1 MIGMRDKTL
10 LLQLQ
15 ALPLDAKILLTQQR
29 IREWYNHFNGDVCVS
44 FSGGKDSTVL
54 AHIVHKMYPDVPL
67 VFANTGLEYPEIQAF
82 AKKMGAEFV
91 RPKMR
96 FDEVITKY
104 GYPIISKEVAE
115 AIHCARY
122 IVHRKYESLSP
133 ENAEEEAHTWTGRQR
148 MDLVGI
154 PRVYKNKKNDD
165 APDTSNAAPKEEAEQ
180 QVLDPETIGFLD
192 IPAKPE
198 KGKYDR
204 HNWENWRRKAL
215 LGVGD
220 FNENSLFSKKKW
232 LPLCQETQFLIS
244 HYCCNIMKKNVL
256 KGYQK
261 KTHRVPYLG
270 TMAEESRLRTQKW
283 IQNGCNAFEA
293 TKQTSAP
300 LSFWTEQDVLHYI
313 LREGLE
319 IASVYGDIVA
329 VDSNGLEYYD
339 NLLGDSCRLK
349 CTKCDRTGCVYCG
362 FGCHIEKSPRFVR
375 LSQTHPRQYEYCMGG
390 GQWVDNP
397 KYDPAAPV
405 YDGAWKNWN
414 PKKIWVPSKEGLG
427 MRKVFQDLN
436 DLYGKDFVKYE

>member
-1 MIGMRDKTL
+1 MRDKTL
-10 LLQLQ
+10 LRQLQ
-15 ALPLDAKILLTQQR
+15 ALPLDAKILMSQQR
-29 IREWYNHFNGDVCVS
+29 IREWYNYFNGDVMVS

-54 AHIVHKMYPDVPL
+54 AHIVHSMYPKVPL

-104 GYPIISKEVAE
+104 GYPLISKEVAE

-122 IVHRKYESLSP
+122 IVHKDYESLDP
-133 ENAEEEAHTWTGRQR
+133 EHREDESHTWTGRKRQDLYGVQR
-148 MDLVGI
+148 Q
-154 PRVYKNKKNDD
+154 YKSKEKNDEEQTE
-165 APDTSNAAPKEEAEQ
+165 DTGTPEEIAESEAEYSES
-180 QVLDPETIGFLD
+180 VGFLG
-192 IPAKPE
+192 IQAKPE
-198 KGKYDR
+198 KGNYDP

-244 HYCCNIMKKNVL
+244 HYCCNVMKKNVL

-261 KTHRVPYLG
+261 KTHTVPYLG
-270 TMAEESRLRTQKW
+270 TMAEESRLRQQKW
-283 IQNGCNAFEA
+283 IQHGCNAFESS
-293 TKQTSAP
+293 KQVSAP

-313 LREGLE
+313 RREGLE
-319 IASVYGDIVA
+319 IASVYGDIVE
-329 VDSNGLEYYD
+329 VDGNGFQYYD
-339 NLLGDSCRLK
+339 NLLGDQCTLK

-362 FGCHIEKSPRFVR
+362 FGSHIEKSPRFVR
-375 LSQTHPRQYEYCMGG
+375 LSQTHPKQYEYCMNG

-397 KYDPAAPV
+397 RYDPAAPE
-405 YDGAWKNWN
+405 YDGKWKNWN

-427 MRKVFQDLN
+427 MRKVFEDINQ
-436 DLYGKDFVKYE
+436 LYGKDFIKYE

>member
-1 MIGMRDKTL
+1 MRDKTL
-10 LLQLQ
+10 LIQLQ
-15 ALPLDAKILLTQQR
+15 ALPLDAKILMSQQR
-29 IREWYNHFNGDVCVS
+29 IREWYNYFHGDVMIS

-54 AHIVHKMYPDVPL
+54 AHLVHQMYPKVPL

-82 AKKMGAEFV
+82 ARKMGAEFV

-122 IVHRKYESLSP
+122 IVHKDYESLDP
-133 ENAEEEAHTWTGRQR
+133 EHRVDEMHTWTGRQR
-148 MDLVGI
+148 MDLHGV
-154 PRVYKNKKNDD
+154 PRFYKNKNNDDQMTNTSPQEKNDALAD
-165 APDTSNAAPKEEAEQ
+165 AGQHEQ
-180 QVLDPETIGFLD
+180 IALFDVQR
-192 IPAKPE
+192 KPE
-198 KGKYDR
+198 KGKYDP

-232 LPLCQETQFLIS
+232 LPLCNETQFLIS

-256 KGYQK
+256 KSYQK
-261 KTHRVPYLG
+261 KTHTVPYLG
-270 TMAEESRLRTQKW
+270 TMAEESRLRQQKW
-283 IQNGCNAFEA
+283 IQHGCNAFEA
-293 TKQTSAP
+293 SKQVSAP

-313 LREGLE
+313 KREGLE
-319 IASVYGDIVA
+319 IASVYGDIIE
-329 VDSNGLEYYD
+329 VDDSGLEYYG
-339 NLLGDSCRLK
+339 NLLGDNQCKLK

-375 LSQTHPRQYEYCMGG
+375 LSQTHPKQYEYCMNG

-397 KYDPAAPV
+397 KYDPAAPE
-405 YDGAWKNWN
+405 YDGKWKNWN

-427 MRKVFQDLN
+427 MRKVFEDINQ
-436 DLYGKDFVKYE
+436 LYGKDFIKYE

>member
-1 MIGMRDKTL
+1 MRDKTL

-15 ALPLDAKILLTQQR
+15 ALPLDAKVLMTQQR
-29 IREWYNHFNGDVCVS
+29 IREWYNHFYGNVMIS

-54 AHIVHKMYPDVPL
+54 AHIVHSMYPDVPM

-82 AKKMGAEFV
+82 ARKMGAEFV

-104 GYPIISKEVAE
+104 GYPLISKEVAE
-115 AIHCARY
+115 AVHAARY
-122 IVHRKYESLSP
+122 IPPDKNSNVKVRGNGLWAKSSR
-133 ENAEEEAHTWTGRQR
+133 N
-148 MDLVGI
+148 DLCGGT
-154 PRVYKNKKNDD
+154 RVYKVAGSDD
-165 APDTSNAAPKEEAEQ
+165 EKQKQPEPQ
-180 QVLDPETIGFLD
+180 QLDYGEDIGMFGVS
-192 IPAKPE
+192 AGPE
-198 KGKYDR
+198 KGNYDK

-244 HYCCNIMKKNVL
+244 HYCCNVMKKNVL

-293 TKQTSAP
+293 TKQVSAP

-313 LREGLE
+313 KREGLE
-319 IASVYGDIVA
+319 IASVYGDIVE
-329 VDSNGLEYYD
+329 VDSNGNEYYE
-339 NLLGDSCRLK
+339 NLLGDQCTLK

-375 LSQTHPRQYEYCMGG
+375 LSKTHPRQYEYCMNG

-397 KYDPAAPV
+397 KYDPAAPE
-405 YDGAWKNWN
+405 YDGEWKNWN

-427 MRKVFQDLN
+427 MRKVFQDIN
-436 DLYGKDFVKYE
+436 QLYGKDFIKYE

>member
-1 MIGMRDKTL
+1 MRDKTL

-15 ALPLDAKILLTQQR
+15 HLPLDAKILMSQQR
-29 IREWYNHFNGDVCVS
+29 IREWYNYFNGDVMIS

-54 AHIVHKMYPDVPL
+54 AHLVHKMYPDVPL

-122 IVHRKYESLSP
+122 ISHKDYESLDP
-133 ENAEEEAHTWTGRQR
+133 EHMEEESHTWTGGKR
-148 MDLVGI
+148 MELHGI
-154 PRVYKNKKNDD
+154 SRRYKAKKETDN
-165 APDTSNAAPKEEAEQ
+165 PDTTLPHNEEPEQ
-180 QVLDPETIGFLD
+180 PSDESDNVGFLG
-192 IPAKPE
+192 IAAKPE
-198 KGKYDR
+198 KGKYDK
-204 HNWENWRRKAL
+204 HNWENWRRKSL

-220 FNENSLFSKKKW
+220 FNENSLFSKTKW

-283 IQNGCNAFEA
+283 IQHGCNAFESG
-293 TKQTSAP
+293 KQVSAP
-300 LSFWTEQDVLHYI
+300 LSFGTEQDVLHYI
-313 LREGLE
+313 RQEGLE
-319 IASVYGDIVA
+319 IASVYGDIVE
-329 VDSNGLEYYD
+329 VDDNGLQYYD
-339 NLLGDSCRLK
+339 NFLSDQQCTLK

-362 FGCHIEKSPRFVR
+362 FGCHIEKTPRFVR
-375 LSQTHPRQYEYCMGG
+375 LSQTHPRQYEYCMNG

-397 KYDPAAPV
+397 KYDPAAPE

-427 MRKVFQDLN
+427 MRKVLQDVN
-436 DLYGKDFVKYE
+436 ELYGKGFIKYE